1 MQQTAMNLREFMD
14 RFKTENDC
22 REHFFRL
29 RWPDGFKCPK
39 CGHSEYS
46 FIKYRNLYQ
55 CLKCKHQASL
65 TAGTVMHK
73 SHTGLRE
80 WFLAIYLFTQ
90 DKRGI
95 SAAQLSRAIGISYYT
110 AWLMLQ
116 KLREVMGSRDAEY
129 YLEGIVE
136 MDDVFF
142 GAPAENGKRGRGTD
156 KTPAL
161 VALSLDEEGH
171 PEYVKVQI
179 IDTVDGATITDTA
192 KATIQPGSTVR
203 TDGLNSYKA
212 LNEEEYELQAE
223 KFDPETRPEHLHW
236 LHVIVSNLKAFI
248 TGTYHGLDR
257 KHLQRY
263 VNEFCYRF
271 NRRRFGNRIF
281 HRLLSVCAAT
291 PTIITY
297 AQLVGRGSAETIQ

>member
-1 MQQTAMNLREFMD
+1 MQQNAMNLREFMD
-14 RFKTENDC
+14 RFKTEDDC
-22 REHFFRL
+22 REHFFKL
-29 RWPDGFKCPK
+29 RWPKGFECPK
-39 CGHSEYS
+39 CGHREYS

-55 CLKCKHQASL
+55 CLACKHQASL

-80 WFLAIYLFTQ
+80 WFLAIYLFTH

-95 SAAQLSRAIGISYYT
+95 SATQLSKAVGISYYT

-116 KLREVMGSRDAEY
+116 KLREAMGTRDAEY

-156 KTPAL
+156 KTPAI
-161 VALSLDEEGH
+161 VALSLDDEGH
-171 PEYVKVQI
+171 PEYVKIQI
-179 IDTVDGATITDTA
+179 VDSVDGATIAETA
-192 KATIQPGSTVR
+192 KATVQSGSTIR

-212 LNEEEYELQAE
+212 LNREGYEQQAE
-223 KFDPETRPEHLHW
+223 IFDPENRPEHLHW

-248 TGTYHGLDR
+248 QGTYHGLDR

-281 HRLLSVCAAT
+281 HRLLTVCAST
-291 PTIITY
+291 PVSITY
-297 AQLVGRGSAETIQ
+297 TQIVGYRTAETIQ

>member
-1 MQQTAMNLREFMD
+1 
-14 RFKTENDC
+14 
-22 REHFFRL
+22 
-29 RWPDGFKCPK
+29 
-39 CGHSEYS
+39 
-46 FIKYRNLYQ
+46 
-55 CLKCKHQASL
+55 
-65 TAGTVMHK
+65 MHK

-95 SAAQLSRAIGISYYT
+95 SAVQLSRAVGISYYT

-116 KLREVMGSRDAEY
+116 KLREAMGSRDAEY

-142 GAPAENGKRGRGTD
+142 GAPTENSKRGRGTD

-161 VALSLDEEGH
+161 IALSLDEEGH
-171 PEYVKVQI
+171 PEYVKIQI
-179 IDTVDGATITDTA
+179 IDTVNGATVTDTA
-192 KATIQPGSTVR
+192 KSTIQPGSTVR
-203 TDGLNSYKA
+203 TDGLSSYKA
-212 LNEEEYELQAE
+212 LNKEGYEQQPE
-223 KFDPETRPEHLHW
+223 NFDPENHPEHLHW
-236 LHVIVSNLKAFI
+236 LHMIVSNLKAFI

-281 HRLLSVCAAT
+281 QRLLSVCAFT
-291 PTIITY
+291 PIIITY
-297 AQLVGRGSAETIQ
+297 AQLVGITSAETIQ

>member
-1 MQQTAMNLREFMD
+1 MQQAAMNLREFMD
-14 RFKTENDC
+14 RFKTEDDC
-22 REHFFRL
+22 REHFFKL
-29 RWPDGFKCPK
+29 RWPEGFRCPK
-39 CGHSEYS
+39 CNHGEHS

-55 CLKCKHQASL
+55 CLACKHQASL

-80 WFLAIYLFTQ
+80 WFLAIYLFTH

-95 SAAQLSRAIGISYYT
+95 SAAQLSRNVGISYYT

-116 KLREVMGSRDAEY
+116 KLREAMGSRDEEY

-136 MDDVFF
+136 MDDTFF
-142 GAPAENGKRGRGTD
+142 GASTENGKRGRGTD
-156 KTPAL
+156 KTPAI
-161 VALSLDEEGH
+161 VAISLDDEGH

-179 IDTVDGATITDTA
+179 VDTVNGTTVTDVA
-192 KATIQPGSTVR
+192 KTTVQAGSTIR

-212 LNEEEYELQAE
+212 LNKEGYEQQAE
-223 KFDPETRPEHLHW
+223 NFDPENHPELLHW
-236 LHVIVSNLKAFI
+236 LYVIVSNLKAFI
-248 TGTYHGLDR
+248 TDTYHGLDR

-281 HRLLSVCAAT
+281 HRLLTVCAST
-291 PTIITY
+291 KTIITY
-297 AQLVGRGSAETIQ
+297 AQLVGAA

>member
-1 MQQTAMNLREFMD
+1 MQQDAMNLKEFMD
-14 RFKTENDC
+14 RFATENDC
-22 REHFFRL
+22 REHFFKL
-29 RWPDGFKCPK
+29 RWPEGFKCPK
-39 CGHSEYS
+39 CDHRGYS

-55 CLKCKHQASL
+55 CLACRHQASL

-73 SHTGLRE
+73 SHTGLKE
-80 WFLAIYLFTQ
+80 WFLGIYLFTQ

-95 SAAQLSRAIGISYYT
+95 SAAQLSRTIGISYYA

-116 KLREVMGSRDAEY
+116 KLREAMGSRDAEY
-129 YLEGIVE
+129 YLDGIVE

-142 GAPAENGKRGRGTD
+142 GASTENGKRGRGTD
-156 KTPAL
+156 KTPAI

-179 IDTVDGATITDTA
+179 VDAVNGASVADTA
-192 KATIQPGSTVR
+192 KMTVAAGSTVR
-203 TDGLNSYKA
+203 TDGLSSYKV
-212 LNEEEYELQAE
+212 LSEEGYEQQSE
-223 KFDPETRPEHLHW
+223 KFDAKNRPEHLHW

-248 TGTYHGLDR
+248 AGTYHGLDR

-281 HRLLSVCAAT
+281 HRLLTVCASA

-297 AQLVGRGSAETIQ
+297 ARLVRVNPAETIQ

>member
-1 MQQTAMNLREFMD
+1 MQQDAMNLREFMS
-14 RFKTENDC
+14 RFATENDC
-22 REHFFRL
+22 REHFFKL
-29 RWPDGFKCPK
+29 RWPEGFKCPK
-39 CGHSEYS
+39 CDHGEYS
-46 FIKYRNLYQ
+46 FIKFRNLYQ
-55 CLKCKHQASL
+55 CLACRHQASL

-90 DKRGI
+90 DKREI
-95 SAAQLSRAIGISYYT
+95 SAAQLSRTIDISYYA

-116 KLREVMGSRDAEY
+116 KLRETMGSRDAEY
-129 YLEGIVE
+129 YLDGIVE

-142 GAPAENGKRGRGTD
+142 GASTENGKRGRGTD
-156 KTPAL
+156 KAPAI

-179 IDTVDGATITDTA
+179 VDAVNGAIVADTA
-192 KATIQPGSTVR
+192 KKTVAPGSTVR
-203 TDGLNSYKA
+203 TDGLSSYKV
-212 LNEEEYELQAE
+212 LNEEGYEQQAE
-223 KFDPETRPEHLHW
+223 NFDAKSRPEHLHW

-248 TGTYHGLDR
+248 IGTYHGLDR

-281 HRLLSVCAAT
+281 HRLLTVCASTQA
-291 PTIITY
+291 IITH
-297 AQLVGRGSAETIQ
+297 AQLVGVNSAETIQ